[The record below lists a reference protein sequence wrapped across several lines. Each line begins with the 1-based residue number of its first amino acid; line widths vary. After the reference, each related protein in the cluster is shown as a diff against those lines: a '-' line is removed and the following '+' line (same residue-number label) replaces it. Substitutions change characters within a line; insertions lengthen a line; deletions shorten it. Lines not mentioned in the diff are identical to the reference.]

1 MAVLIS
7 KVVRSSSVERV
18 DDRYSSANHTSNH
31 TNVNRR
37 TNAWPDMP
45 RPDNVFP
52 RSAGMDTNISG
63 GRVDGH
69 QDENK
74 GAGIVKTVTTV
85 VKSDSDAE
93 SYEGYQVSTKRLTG
107 DFTSQKSSSAGG
119 LPSP

>member
-18 DDRYSSANHTSNH
+18 DDRSSSGNH

-37 TNAWPDMP
+37 TNPWPDMS
-45 RPDNVFP
+45 RTDSVFP
-52 RSAGMDTNISG
+52 RSAAMDTNISG
-63 GRVDGH
+63 GRVDGR

-74 GAGIVKTVTTV
+74 GTGIVKTVTTV
-85 VKSDSDAE
+85 VKSDSDEE
-93 SYEGYQVSTKRLTG
+93 SCEGYQVSTKRLTG

-119 LPSP
+119 LSSP